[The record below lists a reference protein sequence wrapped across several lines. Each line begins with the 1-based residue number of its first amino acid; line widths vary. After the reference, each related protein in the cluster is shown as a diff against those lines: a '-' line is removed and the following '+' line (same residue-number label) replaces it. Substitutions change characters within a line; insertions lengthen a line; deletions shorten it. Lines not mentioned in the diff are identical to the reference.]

1 MKIEVSHGEIVDKLS
16 ILNIKKDKITDEVKL
31 VNINKE
37 FLYLHEVV
45 FSKLNISYDEDYIK
59 LLEVNKILWD
69 VEDKIRDK
77 EKNKQFD
84 EEFIELSRSVYYTND
99 KRSEIKK
106 EINEKYKS
114 TFVEEKSYEQY

>member
-77 EKNKQFD
+77 ERNKQFD